1 MKRLIIPL
9 VALVAT
15 PALAQ
20 QSSTGSMSGDSMSG
34 GSMSGQSMSGA
45 PMAAVDEYIVY
56 FGFDK
61 DTLDAEGQAIV
72 QRAAQAY
79 RAGGNVTSVRVRG
92 YTDTKGNSDYNR
104 RLAER
109 RADAVASQLAA
120 LGVDP
125 SVIQVAGLGS
135 TNLLVPTADGVA
147 QAGNR
152 RVEIEMESPPPPTPE
167 PVVIREPVPTPV
179 VAPPPPPPSEPE
191 EESDAGLFG
200 FTVSP
205 FYAYNFG
212 DGPDND
218 KSSHLGGLNIG
229 TTFGLGS
236 IASISLDQAGFYNFL
251 SDDDG
256 FGGRTALGTDIN
268 LGFTDI
274 VPYIGANI
282 GAIYGSGI
290 EDDFFAG
297 PRVGLRLP
305 YLNLK
310 VGYDIP
316 FNRSLDEGFI
326 STILGL
332 SLRF

>member
-20 QSSTGSMSGDSMSG
+20 QLPTGT
-34 GSMSGQSMSGA
+34 MSGA
-45 PMAAVDEYIVY
+45 PMAAAVDEYIVY
-56 FGFDK
+56 FGFDE

-79 RAGGNVTSVRVRG
+79 QAGGNVTSVRVRG
-92 YTDTKGNSDYNR
+92 YTDTKGDSDYNR

-109 RADAVASQLAA
+109 RADAVASQLAS

-179 VAPPPPPPSEPE
+179 VAPPPSEPEPE

-200 FTVSP
+200 FNVSP
-205 FYAYNFG
+205 FYAYNLG

-218 KSSHLGGLNIG
+218 KSSHLGGLNLG

-256 FGGRTALGTDIN
+256 FGGRTSLGTDFNFGVGDVI
-268 LGFTDI
+268 
-274 VPYIGANI
+274 PYIGANI
-282 GAIYGSGI
+282 GGIYGSGI
-290 EDDFFAG
+290 EDGFFAG
-297 PRVGLRLP
+297 PEIGLRLP
-305 YLNLK
+305 FFNAK

-316 FNRSLDEGFI
+316 FNRSWDEGFV
-326 STILGL
+326 SAILGFG
-332 SLRF
+332 LRF